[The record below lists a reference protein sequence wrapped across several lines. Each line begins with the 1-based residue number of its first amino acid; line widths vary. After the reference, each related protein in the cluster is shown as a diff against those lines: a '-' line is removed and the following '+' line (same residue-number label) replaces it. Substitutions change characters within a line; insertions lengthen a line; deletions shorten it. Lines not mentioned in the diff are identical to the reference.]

1 MVMFSSTEGGGGGEG
16 RGVGNTEGARHRL
29 TETFMCRKLKALMN
43 LYILCK
49 IFSFQIRVPVESCH
63 WAPGPP
69 YFGKKG
75 TKSHKE
81 EKPASKTHPPCF
93 LLFSFIFFCFV
104 LFSCFFS
111 NQWICK
117 PEKYYLNSIFP
128 RKR

>member
-1 MVMFSSTEGGGGGEG
+1 
-16 RGVGNTEGARHRL
+16 
-29 TETFMCRKLKALMN
+29 MCRKLKALMN

-81 EKPASKTHPPCF
+81 EKPTGQARRISPVFFCF
-93 LLFSFIFFCFV
+93 LLSSFV
-104 LFSCFFS
+104 LFCLVVFS
-111 NQWICK
+111 PINGSVNRRNI
-117 PEKYYLNSIFP
+117 I
-128 RKR
+128 